1 MPGDGVTLSEA
12 PGGRLMN
19 WLVAVALVLS
29 FAAGCHLDEEDS
41 SAPLGDAPAA
51 TECDW
56 RRAPEPGHAD
66 EPVCD
71 VEFREV
77 VRLEGDMDGVIP
89 VHVVTALTGG
99 RYLTAT
105 YSLGKLALWAPD
117 GQLLEVIGN
126 GPGEGP
132 GEFDLPSGFA
142 QVAEDEFLVLTGR
155 SVIHK
160 YSTAGRFL
168 RSYRLPTGGGAMF
181 AVTHGDLAIT
191 SAGTAD
197 GQRGFLLEGDSV
209 RTLEIRG
216 RSAFLHLAAAED
228 VGLWSAEYDRYVLRR
243 HALPSGAVA
252 DSLVV
257 ARDWFPGP
265 RDNEAILSWIHADG
279 RGLLWAVVEAAD
291 PDTPPGSLPAWD
303 VGAAEEQPIDDD
315 PEVLAA
321 TRIRTRDTVVEAF
334 TPDGRL
340 VASTR
345 FDSFWDAAIPL
356 RGNLWY
362 SMTEDMLTLIVLEAV
377 LVRAG

>member
-1 MPGDGVTLSEA
+1 MKC
-12 PGGRLMN
+12 
-19 WLVAVALVLS
+19 LVAVALVFS
-29 FAAGCHLDEEDS
+29 AVIGCQLDEGRS
-41 SAPLGDAPAA
+41 SPPSGDALAA
-51 TECDW
+51 AECDW
-56 RRAPEPGHAD
+56 RRAPEPGDAG

-71 VEFREV
+71 IEFREV
-77 VRLEGDMDGVIP
+77 VRLEGDIDGVIP
-89 VHVVTALTGG
+89 AYVVTALMDG
-99 RYLTAT
+99 RYVTAT

-197 GQRGFLLEGDSV
+197 GRRGFLLEDDSV
-209 RTLEIRG
+209 RTLELRG
-216 RSAFLHLAAAED
+216 RRTVFLHLAAAED
-228 VGLWSAEYDRYVLRR
+228 VGLWSAERDRYVLRR
-243 HALPSGAVA
+243 HALPSGGVA

-279 RGLLWAVVEAAD
+279 RGLLWTVVEAAD
-291 PDTPPGSLPAWD
+291 PDTPPGSLTAWHEET
-303 VGAAEEQPIDDD
+303 VGEVAMDD
-315 PEVLAA
+315 EALAT

-345 FDSFWDAAIPL
+345 FDSFWDAAIPV

-377 LVRAG
+377 LVQPG